1 MTNKDSAN
9 GECVYGP
16 LTIHADSFTAAT
28 EALNLCGLDQQTAPL
43 LRLPRELRDQ
53 ILEYLIAHSP
63 PRPILGCKLPATMH
77 TCQQLREETAQLYYP
92 KKTWICLSHDLDRL
106 DTVFDPQHKQYLDA
120 VSYAFY
126 RWKVTS
132 PQSAILQADHL
143 DKRYGLEKGTIWV
156 RCLKQNGGMRSYSAL
171 GTAVD

>member
-1 MTNKDSAN
+1 MTNKGSGN
-9 GECVYGP
+9 
-16 LTIHADSFTAAT
+16 AAT
-28 EALNLCGLDQQTAPL
+28 GASSAQDALSLHDLDQQKPPL

-53 ILEYLIAHSP
+53 ILGYLFAHSP
-63 PRPILGCKLPATMH
+63 PRPILGCRLPVTMH

-106 DTVFDPQHKQYLDA
+106 ATAFDPQHKQYLYA

-126 RWKVTS
+126 MFKVAT
-132 PQSAILQADHL
+132 PQDAILQADHL
-143 DKRYGLEKGTIWV
+143 DKRHGLEKGTIWV
-156 RCLKQNGGMRSYSAL
+156 RCLKQNGGMRSYNAL